1 MAKGFTLKQ
10 FHVNDHGCGM
20 PVSTDGV
27 LLGAWADLP
36 QSGPI
41 LDIGTGSGLLALMA
55 AQRTAKQGNPIT
67 AIEIDN
73 GAAVAAQRNF
83 IDSPWAERIEVAH
96 QTVQVWANQQP
107 SGSVEAIV
115 CNPPYF
121 NHGEQADCQARA
133 AARHTDTLP
142 HHELLAAIR
151 HLLSPAGSASLIL
164 PVYEGEQ
171 LIEAARSHQL
181 YCHRL
186 CKVKTT
192 ERKPPSRLLID
203 LRKSPLPCQTEQLLI
218 HQDGQYSEGFI
229 ALTKAFYLKM

>member
-1 MAKGFTLKQ
+1 MAKGFTFKQ
-10 FHVNDHGCGM
+10 FHINDHGCGM

-27 LLGAWADLP
+27 LLGAWAALP
-36 QSGPI
+36 LSGPI

-55 AQRTAKQGNPIT
+55 AQRTAKQGNPVT

-73 GAAVAAQRNF
+73 GAAMAAQCN
-83 IDSPWAERIEVAH
+83 ITDSPWADRIEITH
-96 QTVQVWANQQP
+96 QTIQAWASQQP
-107 SGSVEAIV
+107 AGSVDTIV

-121 NHGEQADCQARA
+121 NHGEQAGCQARA

-142 HHELLAAIR
+142 HSELLAAIG
-151 HLLSPAGSASLIL
+151 HLLSPTGSASLIL

-171 LIEAARSHQL
+171 FIEAARAQQL
-181 YCHRL
+181 YCQRL

-203 LRKSPLPCQTEQLLI
+203 LRSSPAPCQTEQLVI
-218 HQDGQYSEGFI
+218 HQNDQYSEDFI
-229 ALTKAFYLKM
+229 ALTKAFYLNM

>member
-1 MAKGFTLKQ
+1 MAKGFTFKQ
-10 FHVNDHGCGM
+10 FHINDHGCGM

-27 LLGAWADLP
+27 LLGAWVTLP
-36 QSGPI
+36 PSGPI

-73 GAAVAAQRNF
+73 GAALAAQRNVT
-83 IDSPWAERIEVAH
+83 DSPWTGRIKIAH
-96 QTVQVWANQQP
+96 QTVQAWANQQP
-107 SGSVEAIV
+107 AGSVGTIV

-121 NHGEQADCQARA
+121 NHGEQADSQARA
-133 AARHTDTLP
+133 TARHTDTLP

-151 HLLSPAGSASLIL
+151 HLLSPTGSASLIL

-171 LIEAARSHQL
+171 LIEAARVHQL
-181 YCHRL
+181 YCQRL

-192 ERKPPSRLLID
+192 ERKPPSRLLIE
-203 LRKSPLPCQTEQLLI
+203 LGTNPSSCQSEQLVI
-218 HQDGQYSEGFI
+218 HQGGQYSKGFI